1 MHQSKGCKKPLYHP
15 WPCLYTAQPVERS
28 RQVALM
34 RTIYSTARITICYI
48 GPGGY
53 SFTSK
58 SAWNFLQRESEWVK
72 EITPDVHKELEDA
85 IDFRG
90 NLDDVEDDILE
101 RPWFR
106 RAWVLQE
113 VVVSRW
119 LILQSGA
126 RWVPWQDFC
135 KTVLLSPRV
144 HDRYGLS
151 LSKRDLYSY
160 VRNQFVC
167 RCLFQEAMANQE
179 ALPSW
184 YKSIQSEV
192 EGEAS
197 SLDVLAYSRRLNAT
211 DQRDKIYALLG
222 INPRLEFSDFPVD
235 YTLDYEDVYLAF
247 ARYYISTIANFDILS
262 HVDSHN
268 VLRYHSWVPNWM
280 QLPLVSR
287 TISSILPAESTDQ
300 QARRKA
306 HTLASQAWDETNAH
320 RLSCQGEVVGTITWK
335 SMSIQLNGAV
345 EEIFEKLCDQYS
357 HDEPEL
363 NMRILSKWEM
373 FGYGTTDLSPVPQES
388 RAFLLT
394 SSREHVMR
402 DLPEWAT
409 WPHYQ
414 AYRRTEVVVAEA
426 ALRNELKR
434 EWKLAKKQVKEKAKQ
449 ELVEEDGGERVEDVA
464 ERDAHSS
471 SDSDDDDLDEIV
483 ASMSLKPRFEA
494 PLDERLRKPT
504 GELGILEQHLL
515 LRSHKTV
522 EFSSDDGSKSVD
534 VIIDRSSII
543 DQRCFAKY
551 RSSDDAGDSD
561 VALVPQAADVGDLIV
576 AVHGARLPFVVRE
589 IVDDPQLHEEE
600 AERLLANMAPR
611 RHFQFIGECLFN
623 DFELY
628 DCVADAADEMPPYST
643 TLVFH

>member
-1 MHQSKGCKKPLYHP
+1 
-15 WPCLYTAQPVERS
+15 
-28 RQVALM
+28 M
-34 RTIYSTARITICYI
+34 RTIYSTARRTICYI
-48 GPGGY
+48 GSGGV
-53 SFTSK
+53 SHTSI
-58 SAWNFLQRESEWVK
+58 SAWNFLQRDSEWVRLHSP
-72 EITPDVHKELEDA
+72 EVHHQLEDR

-90 NLDDVEDDILE
+90 DLDDVEDDILE
-101 RPWFR
+101 RSWFR

-113 VVVSRW
+113 VVVSNW
-119 LILQSGA
+119 LILQSGT
-126 RWVPWQDFC
+126 RWVPWDDFC

-167 RCLFQEAMANQE
+167 RCMFQESMGNKAS
-179 ALPSW
+179 LPSW
-184 YKSIQSEV
+184 YKSIKSEM

-197 SLDVLAYSRRLNAT
+197 ALDVLAYSRRLNVT

-222 INPRLEFSDFPVD
+222 INPDLAFSDFPVD
-235 YTLDYEDVYLAF
+235 YTMEYEDIYLAF
-247 ARYYISTIANFDILS
+247 ARYYISSLGNFDILN

-287 TISSILPAESTDQ
+287 TISSILPAETAEQ
-300 QARRKA
+300 QALRKA
-306 HTLASQAWDETNAH
+306 HTLASQSWDEVLMH
-320 RLSCQGEVVGTITWK
+320 RFSCQGEVIGTIKWK

-345 EEIFEKLCDQYS
+345 EEIFEKLKDKYS
-357 HDEPEL
+357 ADEPEL

-373 FGYGTTDLSPVPQES
+373 FGYGTADLSPVPQES

-394 SSREHVMR
+394 SSREHVLR

-414 AYRRTEVVVAEA
+414 AYRRTELMFSEMKAKE
-426 ALRNELKR
+426 ELKKAWR
-434 EWKLAKKQVKEKAKQ
+434 ASKKAEQQSSLDDPIITEAEVNVDNAAEEETEEAKDMADQILDEV
-449 ELVEEDGGERVEDVA
+449 
-464 ERDAHSS
+464 S
-471 SDSDDDDLDEIV
+471 SDEDEDDRINDTSYSATLDYIR
-483 ASMSLKPRFEA
+483 SKFEVV
-494 PLDERLRKPT
+494 PDESLRKPT
-504 GELGILEQHLL
+504 EELGILEQHLL
-515 LRSHKTV
+515 LRSRKTV

-534 VIIDRSSII
+534 VIIDRSSIV
-543 DQRCFAKY
+543 DQRCFAKFTTE
-551 RSSDDAGDSD
+551 GDGD
-561 VALVPQAADVGDLIV
+561 EINVALVPQAADEGDLVI
-576 AVHGARLPFVVRE
+576 AIHGARLPFIVRE

-600 AERLLANMAPR
+600 AERLLENKAPR

-628 DCVADAADEMPPYST
+628 DSVADAADDMPQYST
-643 TLVFH
+643 TFVFH